1 MIQVAV
7 GCLVKEGKVLIGQ
20 RLARQSFAGQWEFP
34 GGKLETGETPQQAL
48 IREFAEETNLQTADW
63 QPLICYPWDHG
74 DIQVQLHVFV
84 SHQAQGELKAHEGH
98 AFEWCPIAE
107 LDSREMLVANRGIV
121 RALQL
126 PERYMISGS
135 FHDQQD
141 ALQRI
146 QAALK
151 DGIKLI
157 QLRAK
162 SLEKD
167 AFIALAKAALPFVHG
182 HGAKLLL
189 NAKAEWLAEV
199 PQADGLQLASTAI
212 MDLTQR
218 PIGADKLLAV
228 STHNELEIA
237 KALELSADFI
247 LLSPVKETSSH
258 PGEPGLG
265 WQKFA
270 EMTANIPIPV
280 YALGGMSEADM
291 ADAKS
296 HGAQGIAAIS
306 GYWPQ
311 PI

>member
-7 GCLVKEGKVLIGQ
+7 GCLVKDGKVLIGQ

-34 GGKLETGETPQQAL
+34 GGKVEIGESPLQAL
-48 IREFAEETNLQTADW
+48 TREFMEETNLLTTDW
-63 QPLICYPWDHG
+63 QPLISYPWDHG
-74 DIQVQLHVFV
+74 DIQVQLHVYVGRQF
-84 SHQAQGELKAHEGH
+84 SGELQAHEGH
-98 AFEWCPIAE
+98 TFDWCPIAE
-107 LDSREMLVANRGIV
+107 LDQRAMLVANRGIV

-126 PERYMISGS
+126 PPRYMISGS
-135 FHDQQD
+135 FHDRHD

-146 QAALK
+146 KVALD
-151 DGIKLI
+151 DGIKLV

-162 SLEKD
+162 SLEK
-167 AFIALAKAALPFVHG
+167 AEFIALAKAALPLCHG
-182 HGAKLLL
+182 QGAKLLL

-212 MDLTQR
+212 MGLTER
-218 PIGADKLLAV
+218 PIASDKLLAV
-228 STHNELEIA
+228 STHNEMEIA
-237 KALELSADFI
+237 KALELGADFI

-265 WQKFA
+265 WSKFA
-270 EMTANIPIPV
+270 EMAANVPVPI

-291 ADAKS
+291 MDAKM

>member
-7 GCLVKEGKVLIGQ
+7 GCLVNDGKVLIGQ

-34 GGKLETGETPQQAL
+34 GGKIEAGESPLQAL
-48 IREFAEETNLQTADW
+48 TREFMEETNLLTTDW
-63 QPLICYPWDHG
+63 QPLISYPWDHG
-74 DIQVQLHVFV
+74 DIQVQLQVFV
-84 SHQAQGELKAHEGH
+84 GHQFSGELHAHEGH
-98 AFEWCPIAE
+98 DFDWCPIAE
-107 LDSREMLVANRGIV
+107 LDQRAMLVANRGIV

-126 PERYMISGS
+126 PSRYMISGS

-146 QAALK
+146 KAALH
-151 DGIKLI
+151 DGIKLV

-162 SLEKD
+162 SLEKTE
-167 AFIALAKAALPFVHG
+167 FIALAKAALPLCHG
-182 HGAKLLL
+182 QGAKLLL

-212 MDLTQR
+212 MGLTER
-218 PIGADKLLAV
+218 PIASDKLLAV
-228 STHNELEIA
+228 STHNEMEIA
-237 KALELSADFI
+237 KALELGADFI

-265 WQKFA
+265 WHKFA
-270 EMTANIPIPV
+270 EMAANVPVPI
-280 YALGGMSEADM
+280 YALGGMNEADLT
-291 ADAKS
+291 DAKMY
-296 HGAQGIAAIS
+296 GAQGIAAIS